1 MAHAQTVAERII
13 GEVSRSPGCL
23 FEELV
28 RACPELSWNQIFQ
41 EVDYLSRTGRLRLS
55 RKGPG
60 VYMLS
65 VPNL

>member
-1 MAHAQTVAERII
+1 MALAQTVAEQII

-28 RACPELSWNQIFQ
+28 LACPELTWNQIFQ
-41 EVDYLSRTGRLRLS
+41 EVDHLSRTGQLRLS
-55 RKGPG
+55 RKGLG

-65 VPNL
+65 VPSQ